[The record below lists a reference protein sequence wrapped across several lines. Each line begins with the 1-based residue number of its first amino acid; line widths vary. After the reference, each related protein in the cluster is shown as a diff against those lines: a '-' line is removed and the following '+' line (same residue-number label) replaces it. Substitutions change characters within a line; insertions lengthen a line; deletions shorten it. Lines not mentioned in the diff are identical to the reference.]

1 MWGKACG
8 VLERVFFALY
18 RRQILTKSKLIASI
32 QKIASP
38 VARPGD
44 SPKHECA
51 IQVGFWLSCLI
62 TLNQEYS
69 VQRENGKTSKLESA
83 LMLLSTSFLVV
94 RFLKPTLF
102 HTLQRKTASIQT

>member
-69 VQRENGKTSKLESA
+69 VD
-83 LMLLSTSFLVV
+83 
-94 RFLKPTLF
+94 
-102 HTLQRKTASIQT
+102 